1 MSEFVFDVD
10 FFVAQAGAIIIDEVK
25 ALLVYVFDVVPP
37 ERFFSLQ
44 FEVFVEAVL
53 SEILADDVPAVD
65 VAVL

>member
-1 MSEFVFDVD
+1 M
-10 FFVAQAGAIIIDEVK
+10 AQAGAIIIDEVK